1 MINALYHQV
10 LTGHKRSDNGV
21 ISFQVSKV
29 IESVNNGC
37 GVMVSE
43 KNVRARLKT
52 IKKEYVELRQLLSMS
67 GFGLEP
73 NTGRVTADPLA
84 WEEFLKV

>member
-1 MINALYHQV
+1 V
-10 LTGHKRSDNGV
+10 LPHLKC
-21 ISFQVSKV
+21 QKV
-29 IESVNNGC
+29 IESVNNRC
-37 GVMVSE
+37 GVVVSE

-52 IKKEYVELRQLLSMS
+52 IKKEYIELRQLLSMS

-73 NTGRVTADPLA
+73 NTGRVTANALA